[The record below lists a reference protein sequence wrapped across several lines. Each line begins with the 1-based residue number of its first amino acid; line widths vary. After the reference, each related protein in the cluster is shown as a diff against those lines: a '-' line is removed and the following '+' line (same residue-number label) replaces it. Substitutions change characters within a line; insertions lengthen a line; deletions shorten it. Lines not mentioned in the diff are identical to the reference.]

1 MGDCMSVREKI
12 EKALDTLCYRTS
24 ELNKRTLLDVL
35 EHTISYQRN
44 CVVEISMN
52 SIHTFVSTDQGTT
65 KKAIE
70 SRLNRCKVDFIM
82 SLPTG
87 DIWTLFGVEKYNDLK
102 SITEHQFVMAVS
114 RYVVSKW

>member
-1 MGDCMSVREKI
+1 MRDCMSVREKI
-12 EKALDTLCYRTS
+12 ENALDKLCYRTTD
-24 ELNKRTLLDVL
+24 LNKQTLLDVL
-35 EHTISYQRN
+35 EHTTCYQTN
-44 CVVEISMN
+44 SAVDVPMN
-52 SIHTFVSTDQGTT
+52 RLHEWVSVQRDTS

-87 DIWTLFGVEKYNDLK
+87 DIWTLFGVEKYQDLR

-114 RYVVSKW
+114 KYVVSKW